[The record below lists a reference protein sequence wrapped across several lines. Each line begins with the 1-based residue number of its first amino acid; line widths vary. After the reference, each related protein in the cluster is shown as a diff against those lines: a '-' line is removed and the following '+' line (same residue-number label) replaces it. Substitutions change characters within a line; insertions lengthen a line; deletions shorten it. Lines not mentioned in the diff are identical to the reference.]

1 MIAIT
6 DEQAKEIVDAFYEL
20 KEELSIQSKGSLMT
34 EQWEVLEYLEKQLK
48 SKS

>member
-6 DEQAKEIVDAFYEL
+6 KEQAQEIIDAFYEL
-20 KEELSIQSKGSLMT
+20 KEELSIQSKGNLMT
-34 EQWEVLEYLEKQLK
+34 EQWEVLEYLEEQ